1 MGAMDT
7 RAEQRVL
14 KQSIVAT
21 GIVGTSCVVFGLW
34 AASRSIMFDG
44 VYSLLDVVLTLGSL
58 AVSRL
63 ITSAGSRRFQ
73 YGYWHLEPL
82 VLTFNSAM
90 LCLLCV
96 YALINGIDGLLGPGH
111 ALEFEAGIVFVVAAG
126 VACIG
131 LFVYIGRQAKR
142 FHSELLKLDAKGWL
156 VSGALNLALL
166 IAFGLG
172 ALAEETD
179 YRNSGLYADSL
190 VLVILALVMLP
201 VPLSSCVRALREVLQ
216 IAPPDL
222 DRRVREV
229 LDAVSAKHGFAGYRS
244 FVARTGR
251 IALVEVHFKVP
262 LDLPIGNIRA
272 LDAVRSEIRSSL
284 HEPHVWLTVNFAGCD
299 VEPMSPVAS
308 IG

>member
-1 MGAMDT
+1 MDT

-21 GIVGTSCVVFGLW
+21 AIVGTSCVVFGLSV
-34 AASRSIMFDG
+34 ASRSIMFDG

-63 ITSAGSRRFQ
+63 VTRAGSRRFQ

-111 ALEFEAGIVFVVAAG
+111 AIEFEAGIAFVVAAG
-126 VACIG
+126 VVCIA
-131 LFVYIGRQAKR
+131 LYVYIGRQAR
-142 FHSELLKLDAKGWL
+142 RLHSELLKLDAKGWL

-166 IAFGLG
+166 AAFALG
-172 ALAEETD
+172 ALAERTGWRD
-179 YRNSGLYADSL
+179 SGLYADPL
-190 VLVILALVMLP
+190 VLVLLALVMLP
-201 VPLSSCVRALREVLQ
+201 VPLSSCVRALRDVLQ
-216 IAPPDL
+216 IAPPEL

-229 LDAVSAKHGFAGYRS
+229 LDSVNARHGFAGYRS

-272 LDAVRSEIRSSL
+272 LDAVRGEIRAAL
-284 HEPHVWLTVNFAGCD
+284 DEPHVWLTVNFAGCD
-299 VEPMSPVAS
+299 VEPLQPAKVPA
-308 IG
+308 

>member
-1 MGAMDT
+1 MDT

-21 GIVGTSCVVFGLW
+21 AVVGTSCVVFGLW
-34 AASRSIMFDG
+34 AGSRSIMFDG
-44 VYSLLDVVLTLGSL
+44 VYSLLDVFLTLGSL
-58 AVSRL
+58 VVSRL
-63 ITSAGSRRFQ
+63 VTSAGSRRFQ

-96 YALINGIDGLLGPGH
+96 YALINGIDGLLGEGH
-111 ALEFEAGIVFVVAAG
+111 AMEFEAGIAWVVVVGAACL
-126 VACIG
+126 ALYFYCNA
-131 LFVYIGRQAKR
+131 QARKL
-142 FHSELLKLDAKGWL
+142 HSELLKLDAKGWL
-156 VSGALNLALL
+156 VSGALNMALL
-166 IAFGLG
+166 IAFALG
-172 ALAEETD
+172 ALAELTD
-179 YRNSGLYADSL
+179 YRNAGMYADSL
-190 VLVILALVMLP
+190 VLVILALVMIP

-229 LDAVSAKHGFAGYRS
+229 LDEINAKHRFAGYRS

-251 IALVEVHFKVP
+251 IALVEVHFRVP
-262 LDLPIGNIRA
+262 LDLPIGTIRE
-272 LDAVRSEIRSSL
+272 LDAVRSEIRAAL

-299 VEPMSPVAS
+299 VEPLSPAAS
-308 IG
+308 SA

>member
-1 MGAMDT
+1 MDT
-7 RAEQRVL
+7 TAEQRVL
-14 KQSIVAT
+14 KQSIAAT
-21 GIVGTSCVVFGLW
+21 ALVGTSCVAFGLW

-58 AVSRL
+58 VVSRL

-111 ALEFEAGIVFVVAAG
+111 EMAFEAGIAWVVVTGAACL
-126 VACIG
+126 A
-131 LFVYIGRQAKR
+131 LWLYIGAQAKKLR
-142 FHSELLKLDAKGWL
+142 SELLALDAKGWL
-156 VSGALNLALL
+156 ISGALNVALL
-166 IAFGLG
+166 IAFALG
-172 ALAEETD
+172 VLARYTD
-179 YRNSGLYADSL
+179 YRNAGAYADSI
-190 VLVILALVMLP
+190 VLVVLALVMLP

-216 IAPPDL
+216 IAPRDL

-229 LDAVSAKHGFAGYRS
+229 LDAVNARHGLAGYRS

-251 IALVEVHFKVP
+251 IALVEVHFRVP
-262 LDLPIGNIRA
+262 EELPIGNIRT
-272 LDAVRSEIRSSL
+272 LDAIRSEVRSAL
-284 HEPHVWLTVNFAGCD
+284 HEPHLWLTINFAGAHAG
-299 VEPMSPVAS
+299 PMSQIATTV
-308 IG
+308 

>member
-1 MGAMDT
+1 MDT
-7 RAEQRVL
+7 RAEQRAL

-21 GIVGTSCVVFGLW
+21 ALVGASCVGFGLS
-34 AASRSIMFDG
+34 AGSRSIMFDG
-44 VYSLLDVVLTLGSL
+44 VYSLLDVILTLGSL

-63 ITSAGSRRFQ
+63 VTRAGSRRFQ

-111 ALEFEAGIVFVVAAG
+111 AIEFGSGIAFVVAAG
-126 VACIG
+126 VVCLA
-131 LFVYIGRQAKR
+131 LYAYIGGQAKR
-142 FHSELLKLDAKGWL
+142 LHSDLLELDAKGWL

-166 IAFGLG
+166 IAFALG
-172 ALAEETD
+172 ALAEYTD
-179 YRNSGLYADSL
+179 WRDSGLYADSL
-190 VLVILALVMLP
+190 VLVVLALAMLP
-201 VPLSSCVRALREVLQ
+201 VPLTSCVRALREVLQ

-229 LDAVSAKHGFAGYRS
+229 LDAVNARHGFAGYRS

-262 LDLPIGNIRA
+262 LDLPIGSIRM
-272 LDAVRSEIRSSL
+272 LDSVRSEIRAAL
-284 HEPHVWLTVNFAGCD
+284 GEPHVWLTVNFAGCD
-299 VEPMSPVAS
+299 IEPLARVTARS
-308 IG
+308 

>member
-1 MGAMDT
+1 MDT

-21 GIVGTSCVVFGLW
+21 ALVGTSCVGFGLW

-44 VYSLLDVVLTLGSL
+44 VYSLLDVILTLGSL
-58 AVSRL
+58 VVSRL
-63 ITSAGSRRFQ
+63 ITRAGSRRFQ

-90 LCLLCV
+90 LCLLCA
-96 YALINGIDGLLGPGH
+96 YALLNGIDGLLGPGH
-111 ALEFEAGIVFVVAAG
+111 AMQFEAGIVFVVAAG
-126 VACIG
+126 AFCIG
-131 LFVYIGRQAKR
+131 LFFYIGAQAR
-142 FHSELLKLDAKGWL
+142 RLHSELLKLDANGWL

-166 IAFGLG
+166 IAFALG
-172 ALAEETD
+172 ALAEHTD
-179 YRNSGLYADSL
+179 YRDSGMYADSI
-190 VLVILALVMLP
+190 VLVVLALVMLP

-216 IAPPDL
+216 IAPADL

-229 LDAVSAKHGFAGYRS
+229 LDAVNARHGFAGYRS

-272 LDAVRSEIRSSL
+272 LDAVRTEIRAAL

-299 VEPMSPVAS
+299 VGNPGIPA
-308 IG
+308 GADA

>member
-1 MGAMDT
+1 MDT

-21 GIVGTSCVVFGLW
+21 ALVGTSCVVFGLW

-44 VYSLLDVVLTLGSL
+44 VYSLLDVILTLGSL

-63 ITSAGSRRFQ
+63 ITRTGSRRFQ

-96 YALINGIDGLLGPGH
+96 YALINGIDGLLGDGH
-111 ALEFEAGIVFVVAAG
+111 AMEFEAGIVWVVVTGAACLALYFYTG
-126 VACIG
+126 A
-131 LFVYIGRQAKR
+131 QARKLR
-142 FHSELLKLDAKGWL
+142 SELLKLDAKGWL
-156 VSGALNLALL
+156 VSGALNMALL
-166 IAFGLG
+166 IAFALG
-172 ALAEETD
+172 ALAEHTA
-179 YRNSGLYADSL
+179 YRQSGMYADSI
-190 VLVILALVMLP
+190 VLVVLALVMLP
-201 VPLSSCVRALREVLQ
+201 VPLSSCVARHR
-216 IAPPDL
+216 
-222 DRRVREV
+222 
-229 LDAVSAKHGFAGYRS
+229 FAGYRS

-262 LDLPIGNIRA
+262 LDLPIGTIRA
-272 LDAVRSEIRSSL
+272 LDAVRAEIRSAL
-284 HEPHVWLTVNFAGCD
+284 HEPHVWLTVNFTGCD
-299 VEPMSPVAS
+299 VEPLSPVAG

>member
-1 MGAMDT
+1 MDT

-21 GIVGTSCVVFGLW
+21 AFVGTSCVVFGLW

-44 VYSLLDVVLTLGSL
+44 VYSLLDVILTLGSL
-58 AVSRL
+58 VVSRL
-63 ITSAGSRRFQ
+63 ITRAGSRRFQ

-96 YALINGIDGLLGPGH
+96 YALLNGIDGLLGPGH
-111 ALEFEAGIVFVVAAG
+111 AMEFEAGIVFVVTAG
-126 VACIG
+126 AFCIA
-131 LFVYIGRQAKR
+131 LFFYIGAQAR
-142 FHSELLKLDAKGWL
+142 RLHSELLKLDAKGWMI
-156 VSGALNLALL
+156 SGALNMALL
-166 IAFGLG
+166 IAFALG
-172 ALAEETD
+172 VLAGHSG
-179 YRNSGLYADSL
+179 YRNGGMYADSI
-190 VLVILALVMLP
+190 VLVVLALVMLP

-229 LDAVSAKHGFAGYRS
+229 LDGVVARHRFAGYRS

-251 IALVEVHFKVP
+251 IALVEVHFRVP
-262 LDLPIGNIRA
+262 VDLPIGNIRV
-272 LDAVRSEIRSSL
+272 LDAVRGEIRAAL
-284 HEPHVWLTVNFAGCD
+284 REPHVWLTVNFAGCD
-299 VEPMSPVAS
+299 AENPVGPAET
-308 IG
+308 GA

>member
-1 MGAMDT
+1 MDT
-7 RAEQRVL
+7 AAEQRVL
-14 KQSIVAT
+14 KQSIAAT
-21 GIVGTSCVVFGLW
+21 ALVGTSCIAFGLW
-34 AASRSIMFDG
+34 AGSRSIMFDG
-44 VYSLLDVVLTLGSL
+44 VYSLLDVFLTLGSL

-111 ALEFEAGIVFVVAAG
+111 AMEFEAGIVWVVGIGAVCLG
-126 VACIG
+126 LYFYVGACARR
-131 LFVYIGRQAKR
+131 LR
-142 FHSELLKLDAKGWL
+142 SELLKLDAKGWL
-156 VSGALNLALL
+156 ISGALNLALL
-166 IAFGLG
+166 IAFASGEI
-172 ALAEETD
+172 AEYTD
-179 YRNSGLYADSL
+179 YRNSGMYADSL
-190 VLVILALVMLP
+190 VLVALALVMLP
-201 VPLSSCVRALREVLQ
+201 VPLTSCARALREVLQ

-229 LDAVSAKHGFAGYRS
+229 LDAVSARHRFAGYQS
-244 FVARTGR
+244 FVARSGR

-272 LDAVRSEIRSSL
+272 LDAVRSEIRAAL
-284 HEPHVWLTVNFAGCD
+284 KEPHVWLTVNFAGCD
-299 VEPMSPVAS
+299 VEPLARAAEAT
-308 IG
+308 